1 MVFRPEGREPP
12 ESESSHSPPHL
23 PQPPRSATAL
33 SLPHRAAHEARPLHH
48 LHHGNN
54 SGAAVLSTLPGASI
68 FKSIFFEKE
77 SPFSSMWLSSS
88 WKHFPVSD
96 CFSATQMSQGLTC
109 LSVATHA
116 VPSAWNASFPS
127 LVPPACFLFILHSR
141 LKSNSPRKPSLTLRL
156 FSLPTITILIAP
168 FTSSVVFIMVIVN
181 YVCLVHRC
189 ICMA

>member
-1 MVFRPEGREPP
+1 MGRRYCQFFQG
-12 ESESSHSPPHL
+12 H
-23 PQPPRSATAL
+23 QFL
-33 SLPHRAAHEARPLHH
+33 SQY
-48 LHHGNN
+48 
-54 SGAAVLSTLPGASI
+54 
-68 FKSIFFEKE
+68 FFEKE
-77 SPFSSMWLSSS
+77 SPFSSMWLFSS

-156 FSLPTITILIAP
+156 FSLPYYYYFNSTFYFLCSIYHGY
-168 FTSSVVFIMVIVN
+168 S
-181 YVCLVHRC
+181 
-189 ICMA
+189 